1 MKLLRVSAI
10 MAMALLAGCRHA
22 EQSGQ
27 SGPAQLTP
35 KAFGTQ
41 ITEVG
46 GSKQVAQIGSTLPQP
61 VVLQVNGADGNPV
74 TGALVRLRGEGL
86 QFTPPEALT
95 DSSGQVTIAV
105 QLGFNPGDYQLAAE
119 TPAAKGNAATLSMR
133 EIALGYEQALGKAV
147 NDQYCIRCHDRES
160 TPERVSNF
168 DNLSSS
174 PHEFTDGT
182 TLNRISDSDLINIIT
197 YGGQAVGKSPQN
209 PAYGTTLKP
218 AEIRALAAYIRA
230 IADPPYQ
237 TPGVKY
243 VK

>member
-1 MKLLRVSAI
+1 MKLLQVSAI
-10 MAMALLAGCRHA
+10 VAMALLAGCRHS
-22 EQSGQ
+22 EQSG
-27 SGPAQLTP
+27 SAQLTP
-35 KAFGTQ
+35 KILGTQ
-41 ITEVG
+41 ITEIS

-86 QFTPPEALT
+86 QFTPAEALT

-105 QLGFNPGDYQLAAE
+105 QLGFNPGDYQVVAE
-119 TPAAKGNAATLSMR
+119 TPAAKGNASTLSMR
-133 EIALGYEQALGKAV
+133 EIALGYEQAMGKAV
-147 NDQYCIRCHDRES
+147 NDQYCIRCHDGES

-168 DNLSSS
+168 DNLSPS
-174 PHEFTDGT
+174 PHEFTDGA
-182 TLNRISDSDLINIIT
+182 TLNRISDSDLVNIIT

-218 AEIRALAAYIRA
+218 AEIRAVAAYIRA

-243 VK
+243 GK